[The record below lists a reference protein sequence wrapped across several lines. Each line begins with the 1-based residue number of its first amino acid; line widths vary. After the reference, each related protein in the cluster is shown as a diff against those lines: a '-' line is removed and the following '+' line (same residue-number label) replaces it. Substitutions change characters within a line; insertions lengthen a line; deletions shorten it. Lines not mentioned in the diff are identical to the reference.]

1 MLLELRNVRVHY
13 EWVEALKGVSM
24 SVEEGEVVTLIGA
37 NGAGKSTTMRAISGT
52 KSLTAGEVWYQ
63 GHRVDGQPPQ
73 RIVAMGIAQ
82 VPEGRRV
89 FPFMTVL
96 ENLQLGAY
104 TRNDRKQINAD
115 LDEIYTHFPVLKDRR
130 RQAAGSLSGGEQQMV
145 AIGRALMSKPKLLL
159 MDEPTL
165 GLSPLLVQE
174 TGRIIQHINS
184 LGVSIMLVEQNAR
197 MALKLARRGYVLET
211 GNVVLEGQC
220 QELLANEQV
229 KRAYLGG

>member
-1 MLLELRNVRVHY
+1 MLLELKNVQVHY
-13 EWVEALKGVSM
+13 EGVQALKGVSM
-24 SVEEGEVVTLIGA
+24 NIEEGEVVTLIGA

-52 KSLTAGEVWYQ
+52 KSLTSGEVWYQ
-63 GHRVDGQPPQ
+63 GHRIDGQPPQ

-104 TRNDRKQINAD
+104 TRKDRKQINTD

-145 AIGRALMSKPKLLL
+145 AVGRALMSKPKLLL

-184 LGVSIMLVEQNAR
+184 LGVSIVLVEQNAR
-197 MALKLARRGYVLET
+197 MALRLARRGYVLET
-211 GNVVLEGQC
+211 GNVVLQGLC

-229 KRAYLGG
+229 KKAYLGG

>member
-1 MLLELRNVRVHY
+1 MLLELKNVRVHY
-13 EWVEALKGVSM
+13 EGVEALKGVSM

-52 KSLTAGEVWYQ
+52 KSLTGGEVWYK

-197 MALKLARRGYVLET
+197 MALRLARRGYVLET